1 MKYFYIIANY
11 NKEYAK
17 ETEKQIRTYLQ
28 ERGAVCWSNV
38 PREDCSGDGRT
49 RKEDI
54 PEKTQ
59 CLISIGGDGTLI
71 RAARNLAGLNIPI
84 LGVNRGHL
92 GYLNQV
98 NRDDD
103 LEPALDQLL
112 EDRFQIEERMMLCG
126 EAWKGD
132 SRAMKDIALN
142 EIALIRK
149 SVLNALRFLV
159 YVNGQ
164 YLSRYSADGIIV
176 STPTG
181 STAYNMSAGGP
192 LVAPGARMMIM
203 TPICSHEL
211 NARSIVLEPKD
222 QIQIEVFGDG
232 QVASFD
238 GDTFVE
244 LEEGDRL
251 VIRRSSVV
259 TPMIR
264 LREISFMQN
273 LSNHMSGRI

>member
-11 NKEYAK
+11 NKEYAQ
-17 ETEKQIRTYLQ
+17 ETEKQIRTYL
-28 ERGAVCWSNV
+28 ERRGAVCRSNGD
-38 PREDCSGDGRT
+38 EDRSGDCRT
-49 RKEDI
+49 KKEDI
-54 PEKTQ
+54 PPQTQ
-59 CLISIGGDGTLI
+59 CIISIGGDGTLI

-98 NRDDD
+98 NRDDE
-103 LEPALDQLL
+103 LEPVLAQLL
-112 EDRFQIEERMMLCG
+112 EDRYQVEERMMLCG
-126 EAWKGD
+126 EAWKKG
-132 SRAMKDIALN
+132 SMVMKDIALN

-149 SVLNALRFLV
+149 SVLNALRFFV

-192 LVAPGARMMIM
+192 LVAPGARLMIM

-211 NARSIVLEPKD
+211 NARSIVLEPDD
-222 QIQIEVFGDG
+222 QIQIEMFGDG

-251 VIRRSSVV
+251 IIRRSSVV

-264 LREISFMQN
+264 LKEISFMQN
-273 LSNHMSGRI
+273 LSNHLSGRI

>member
-1 MKYFYIIANY
+1 MEYFYIVANY
-11 NKEYAK
+11 EKEYAR
-17 ETEKQIRTYLQ
+17 ETERQIRAFL
-28 ERGAVCWSNV
+28 ESKGAVCRSQQPGADSAGSRRTDRSEV
-38 PREDCSGDGRT
+38 PTE
-49 RKEDI
+49 
-54 PEKTQ
+54 TQ
-59 CLISIGGDGTLI
+59 CLITIGGDGTLI
-71 RAARNLAGLNIPI
+71 RAARDLAGSNIPI

-98 NRDDD
+98 NREDA
-103 LEPALDQLL
+103 LEPVLNMLL
-112 EDRFQIEERMMLCG
+112 EDRYQVESRMMLSG
-126 EAWKGD
+126 KAIRGGTVL
-132 SRAMKDIALN
+132 MKDIALN

-149 SVLNALRFLV
+149 SVLKALRFQV
-159 YVNGQ
+159 YVNGE

-192 LVAPGARMMIM
+192 LVAPGARMIIM

-211 NARSIVLEPKD
+211 NARSIVLEPED
-222 QIQIEVFGDG
+222 EVRIEVSGDG
-232 QVASFD
+232 QVAAFD

-244 LEEGDRL
+244 LGEGDQL
-251 VIRRSSVV
+251 VISRSAVI

-264 LREISFMQN
+264 LRQISFMQN

>member
-11 NKEYAK
+11 NKEYAE
-17 ETEKQIRTYLQ
+17 ETEKQIRSYLK
-28 ERGAVCWSNV
+28 ERGAVCWSNSGHRDG
-38 PREDCSGDGRT
+38 PGDCRT

-54 PEKTQ
+54 PKEAQ

-98 NRDDD
+98 NRDDE
-103 LEPALDQLL
+103 LEPVLDQLL
-112 EDRFQIEERMMLCG
+112 EDRFQVEERMMVCG
-126 EAWKGD
+126 EAWKKG
-132 SRAMKDIALN
+132 SLAMKDIALN

-149 SVLNALRFLV
+149 SVLSALRFLV

-211 NARSIVLEPKD
+211 NARSIVLEPED

-232 QVASFD
+232 QAASFD

-264 LREISFMQN
+264 LKEISFMQN

>member
-11 NKEYAK
+11 NKKYAQ
-17 ETEKQIRTYLQ
+17 ETEQQIREFL
-28 ERGAVCWSNV
+28 ESRGAVCLTG
-38 PREDCSGDGRT
+38 PKAGGTPESGVLKDQ
-49 RKEDI
+49 I
-54 PEKTQ
+54 PVKTQ

-71 RAARNLAGLNIPI
+71 RAARSLAGCNVPI

-98 NRDDD
+98 NRDDE
-103 LEPALDQLL
+103 LEPVLRQLL
-112 EDRFQIEERMMLCG
+112 DDRFQVEERMMLSG
-126 EAWKGD
+126 EAWKKGELVM
-132 SRAMKDIALN
+132 RDIALN

-149 SVLNALRFLV
+149 STLNALRFQV
-159 YVNGQ
+159 NVNGQ

-176 STPTG
+176 ATPTG

-211 NARSIVLEPKD
+211 NARSIVLEPGD
-222 QIQIEVFGDG
+222 QIEIEVFGDG
-232 QVASFD
+232 QAAAFD
-238 GDTFVE
+238 GDSFVE

-251 VIRRSSVV
+251 VIRRSQVV

-264 LREISFMQN
+264 LKEISFMQN